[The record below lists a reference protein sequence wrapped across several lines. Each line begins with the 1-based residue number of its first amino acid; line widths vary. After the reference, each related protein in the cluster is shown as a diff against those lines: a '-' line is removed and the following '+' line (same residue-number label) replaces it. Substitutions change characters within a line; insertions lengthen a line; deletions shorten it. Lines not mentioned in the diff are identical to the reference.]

1 MTAAL
6 IGFAILIALSFTGM
20 PLAFATLLTGFVGFG
35 LMRDWDSAVAM
46 SGQQIG
52 EMIVNPNLVVVPI
65 FILMGELIRRGGIA
79 DELYEFGNALVGRL
93 RGGLAMSTVL
103 ACGAFSTV
111 CGSSVATA
119 ATMTKVAMPP
129 MRRYGYH
136 DSLSAGTVA
145 AGGTLGILIPPS
157 IPMVIYCIFAREDI
171 GRMFIAGIVPGALMM
186 TAFMVTIALWARLRP
201 GVAPVGAA
209 MSWTQRI
216 AAFKK
221 TWAFVVL
228 FLVVLGG
235 IYLGVFTATE
245 AASVGAIGAYLFAL
259 ARGSMR
265 SGREY
270 LDVIGG
276 AVGISAAIFAIASCA
291 LVFSQ
296 FINVTGMPFALMEL
310 VNGWELSGIQLVLAI
325 GALCILLGMVFEALG
340 ILVLIVPMFLS
351 TLQAQGVDM
360 IWFGVVVIILIELGL
375 ITPPV
380 GVNVFTVKA
389 ARPDLK
395 LGDVFAGVTPFVLAM
410 LVTAALIL
418 IWPEIVVG
426 LPNLMR

>member
-6 IGFAILIALSFTGM
+6 IGFAILIALSFTGI
-20 PLAFATLLTGFVGFG
+20 PLAFATLLVGFVGFWTVRG
-35 LMRDWDSAVAM
+35 WESAVAM
-46 SGQQIG
+46 SGQQIA

-65 FILMGELIRRGGIA
+65 FVLMGEFIRRGRIA
-79 DELYEFGNALVGRL
+79 DELFEFGDAIVGWL

-103 ACGAFSTV
+103 ACGAFSAV

-129 MRRYGYH
+129 MRKYGYH
-136 DSLSAGTVA
+136 DSLSAGTIA

-171 GRMFIAGIVPGALMM
+171 GRMFIAGVVPGALMM
-186 TAFMVTIALWARLRP
+186 LTFMVTIGIWVRFRP
-201 GVAPVGAA
+201 GIAPVGTV
-209 MSWTQRI
+209 MSWAQRI
-216 AAFKK
+216 AALKK
-221 TWAFVVL
+221 TWAFVAL
-228 FLVVLGG
+228 FSVVLGG
-235 IYLGVFTATE
+235 IYVGVFTPTE
-245 AASVGAIGAYLFAL
+245 AASVGAIGAWLFAL
-259 ARGSMR
+259 ARGTMR
-265 SGREY
+265 TFKEY
-270 LDVIGG
+270 LEVMGS
-276 AVGISAAIFAIASCA
+276 AVGISASIFAIASCA

-296 FINVTGMPFALMEL
+296 FVNITGMPFAMLEL
-310 VNGWELSGIQLVLAI
+310 VGQWNLTGIGLVVAI

-340 ILVLIVPMFLS
+340 ILVLIVPMFLP
-351 TLQAQGVDM
+351 TLQAQGVDL
-360 IWFGVVVIILIELGL
+360 IWFGIIVIILIELGL

-395 LGDVFAGVTPFVLAM
+395 LMHIFIGVGPFVLAM
-410 LVTAALIL
+410 LITAGLIL
-418 IWPEIVVG
+418 AFPGIATG

>member
-1 MTAAL
+1 MSVAL
-6 IGFAILIALSFTGM
+6 IGFAVLVALSFTGM
-20 PLAFATLLTGFVGFG
+20 PLAFATLLVGFVGFG
-35 LMRDWDSAVAM
+35 LIRGLDSAIAM

-65 FILMGELIRRGGIA
+65 FVLMGEFIRRGGIA

-103 ACGAFSTV
+103 ACGAFSAV

-186 TAFMVTIALWARLRP
+186 LAFMVTIALWARLRP
-201 GVAPVGAA
+201 DAAPTGSA
-209 MSWTQRI
+209 MSWAQRF
-216 AAFKK
+216 AALKK

-228 FLVVLGG
+228 FMVVLGG

-259 ARGSMR
+259 ARGAMR
-265 SGREY
+265 TGKEY
-270 LDVIGG
+270 LEIIGG
-276 AVGISAAIFAIASCA
+276 AVGISASIFAIASCA

-296 FINVTGMPFALMEL
+296 FINVTGLPFALMEM
-310 VNGWELSGIQLVLAI
+310 VGSWELSGIQLILAI

-340 ILVLIVPMFLS
+340 ILVLIVPMFLP

-395 LGDVFAGVTPFVLAM
+395 LSDVFIGVTPFAIAM
-410 LVTAALIL
+410 LVTATLIL